1 MCSFSITTTVI
12 IPEKKTER
20 PFLRVHM
27 RASTSQLKEKK
38 NSLNAW
44 EIPQGSENTNT
55 GTRTSHT
62 NAQWKG
68 QVNTHLA

>member
-1 MCSFSITTTVI
+1 
-12 IPEKKTER
+12 
-20 PFLRVHM
+20 M

-44 EIPQGSENTNT
+44 EIPQGSDNTNT
-55 GTRTSHT
+55 GSHT